1 MSTDVNDLFIGEQAI
16 EAGLIDGIAG
26 FEACIEK
33 AMMLAAPGRLT
44 QGISL
49 SQTKEAVMDKFQTLA
64 ELKAAYPD
72 FAAQLVAEGKAQAE
86 AESSAKTARILA
98 VIGAAFGEETRA
110 NVETAALGADAT
122 QQFNAMK
129 ALMPKAPAAAE
140 PSAEDRKKAELLAGL
155 KSTGAQA
162 VGQDTNVTTDK
173 DYLAL
178 VDEYELTHNVSRLV
192 AMQKIVAMFPEKHEE
207 YLQKVNSP
215 EYKKQH
221 GKGGR

>member
-1 MSTDVNDLFIGEQAI
+1 
-16 EAGLIDGIAG
+16 
-26 FEACIEK
+26 
-33 AMMLAAPGRLT
+33 
-44 QGISL
+44 
-49 SQTKEAVMDKFQTLA
+49 
-64 ELKAAYPD
+64 
-72 FAAQLVAEGKAQAE
+72 
-86 AESSAKTARILA
+86 
-98 VIGAAFGEETRA
+98 
-110 NVETAALGADAT
+110 
-122 QQFNAMK
+122 MK